1 MKIKH
6 IFVQGAGIMG
16 SGIAQV
22 SAQAGF
28 EVTLMDLSKELVQK
42 GMNSI
47 EKSLKRSVE
56 KGKMTLE
63 DKSTLSIQN

>member
-1 MKIKH
+1 
-6 IFVQGAGIMG
+6 MG

-28 EVTLMDLSKELVQK
+28 EVILMDLSTEFIQR

-47 EKSLKRSVE
+47 EKSLQRR
-56 KGKMTLE
+56 L
-63 DKSTLSIQN
+63 